1 MCKRDASGRGPV
13 VPVVHSKGAACPSQV
28 SGSTRLAIAVGTAC
42 TLGLGLAPASAS
54 AEWVEVNDFYFGLGG
69 GFEIKGATFGDDIG
83 TSMAA
88 VGDVNGDGMEDV
100 FVGGPYAPK
109 DKTGRAYVV
118 FGKTGFEPI
127 DLRKMN
133 KGIGGFFIDLPTGD
147 RGAPPRMGRSV
158 AGAGDVNGDGLADL
172 VVHAPGRDGP
182 LGRDVGR
189 TYVVFGKTDTH
200 PVDVAA
206 IEAGS
211 GGGFIVDGAN
221 ASAEDNPS
229 VVAAAGDVN
238 GDGLGD
244 LIIGWPEDPY
254 HHRPGAAYVV
264 FGKAGSASV
273 QLSKVEAGQGG
284 FVVRGH
290 YDAGDVVA
298 GVGDVNGDGLA
309 DVITGS
315 GTGAVGHLT
324 DSGVTYVVF
333 GKAGTGAIDVDEIAA
348 GQGGFAI
355 YGATQG
361 DRSGA
366 TAAGAGD
373 VDGDGLADLVLGSPG
388 VHDTDTYGAAHV
400 VFGKKT
406 TSAVNLADVTAGHGG
421 FIIRG
426 EEREQVGGST
436 AGVGDVNG
444 DGLADVLVGPA
455 GFEYDDTYS
464 YVVFGKKGTGAVD
477 LWKVAAGNGGVLIHD
492 GFGSTTVTVA
502 AAGDVNGDGLVDM
515 MTSSPWGSSH
525 GTVYV
530 VFGETTGPFQNTEVD
545 QMGGDGDDTL
555 TGTPESDVLVG
566 GAGNDTLVGNG
577 GADVLY
583 GGTGDDAFALDASNV
598 AALASRFGSG
608 GNAGH
613 LARIDGG
620 PGFDTIRLAGAAI
633 TLDLAKVANQGA
645 GTVVSASRVESIERV
660 DITGSGDNTLR
671 LDPRDVRDM
680 TGMNLINSGNQE
692 ALGWTNGTY
701 AFFAKEGRHQLVV
714 TGDAGDVL
722 SLGNAKNGWFDVG
735 TVFKD
740 GVAHVVYDS
749 GTQGPRYEHVQ
760 VIVGADVR
768 VDVAPPPGSSPG
780 SR

>member
-1 MCKRDASGRGPV
+1 
-13 VPVVHSKGAACPSQV
+13 
-28 SGSTRLAIAVGTAC
+28 
-42 TLGLGLAPASAS
+42 
-54 AEWVEVNDFYFGLGG
+54 
-69 GFEIKGATFGDDIG
+69 
-83 TSMAA
+83 
-88 VGDVNGDGMEDV
+88 
-100 FVGGPYAPK
+100 
-109 DKTGRAYVV
+109 
-118 FGKTGFEPI
+118 
-127 DLRKMN
+127 
-133 KGIGGFFIDLPTGD
+133 
-147 RGAPPRMGRSV
+147 
-158 AGAGDVNGDGLADL
+158 
-172 VVHAPGRDGP
+172 
-182 LGRDVGR
+182 VGR

-211 GGGFIVDGAN
+211 GGGFIIDGTK
-221 ASAEDNPS
+221 ASEEYNPS

-244 LIIGWPEDPY
+244 LIIGWPEDPSF
-254 HHRPGAAYVV
+254 HQPGVAYVV
-264 FGKAGSASV
+264 FGKAGSSAV
-273 QLSKVEAGQGG
+273 QLSKVEAGKGG
-284 FVVRGH
+284 FVIRGH
-290 YDAGDVVA
+290 YDSGNVVA

-315 GTGAVGHLT
+315 GSGAAGHPSG
-324 DSGVTYVVF
+324 SGVTYVVF
-333 GKAGTGAIDVDEIAA
+333 GKAGTGAIDVDDIAA

-355 YGATQG
+355 YGAAQD

-388 VHDTDTYGAAHV
+388 VHDADTNGAAHV

-406 TSAVNLADVTAGHGG
+406 TSAVNLANVTAGQGG

-426 EEREQVGGST
+426 EEREHTGGST

-444 DGLADVLVGPA
+444 DGLADVLVGRA
-455 GFEYDDTYS
+455 AFGYDDTYS
-464 YVVFGKKGTGAVD
+464 YVVFGKGETGAVD
-477 LWKVAAGNGGVLIHD
+477 LSNVAAGMGGVVIHD
-492 GFGSTTVTVA
+492 AFGSTTVTVS
-502 AAGDVNGDGLVDM
+502 AAGDVNGDGLADM
-515 MTSSPWGSSH
+515 MTSSPWGSSL

-555 TGTPESDVLVG
+555 AGTTESDVLVG
-566 GAGNDTLVGNG
+566 GAGSDTLVGNG

-583 GGTGDDAFALDASNV
+583 GGTGDDGFVLDASNV
-598 AALASRFGSG
+598 AALASRLGSG
-608 GNAGH
+608 GNDGH

-620 PGFDTIRLAGAAI
+620 PGLDTIQLAGAGI
-633 TLDLAKVANQGA
+633 TLDLGKAANQGA
-645 GTVVSASRVESIERV
+645 GTIVSASRIESIERI
-660 DITGSGDNTLR
+660 DITGSGDNALR
-671 LDPRDVRDM
+671 LNPRDVRDM
-680 TGMNLINSGNQE
+680 TGMNLINSGNQA

-722 SLGNAKNGWFDVG
+722 SLGNARNGWFDVG

-740 GVAHVVYDS
+740 GVAYVVYDT

-760 VIVGADVR
+760 VIVAADVT
-768 VDVAPPPGSSPG
+768 VDVAPPPQAGRG